1 MQEWQYSPTAVT
13 VPELILDPYR
23 CGFDAQSTLSG
34 AQAAEQW
41 GDEDWRVPPQGR
53 AVEEESWR
61 PAPDASR
68 RPPQAMSAADRRR
81 LELHAAL
88 IRAGVAPAP
97 GDLHAVEA
105 LSALD
110 ETVNEAVRRWITS
123 P

>member
-23 CGFDAQSTLSG
+23 CGFDAHTTLG
-34 AQAAEQW
+34 APETGEQW

-53 AVEEESWR
+53 AVEEESW
-61 PAPDASR
+61 PAPDPGR
-68 RPPQAMSAADRRR
+68 RLPLAMSAADRRR

-88 IRAGVAPAP
+88 IRAGVAPAS

-105 LSALD
+105 LSTLD
-110 ETVNEAVRRWITS
+110 DTVNESVRRWIAGR
-123 P
+123 

>member
-23 CGFDAQSTLSG
+23 CGFDAQTTLSG
-34 AQAAEQW
+34 ADSGEQW
-41 GDEDWRVPPQGR
+41 GDEDWRVPPQAR
-53 AVEEESWR
+53 PVEEEAPW
-61 PAPDASR
+61 PAPDPGR
-68 RPPQAMSAADRRR
+68 RLPLVMAPADRRR

-88 IRAGVAPAP
+88 TRAGVAPVP

-110 ETVNEAVRRWITS
+110 DTVNEAVRRWIAAH
-123 P
+123 

>member
-23 CGFDAQSTLSG
+23 CGFDVQTTLNEADS
-34 AQAAEQW
+34 AEQW

-53 AVEEESWR
+53 AAEEEALWPVPDPGRRLPSAMA
-61 PAPDASR
+61 PADL
-68 RPPQAMSAADRRR
+68 RR

-110 ETVNEAVRRWITS
+110 DTVNEAVRRWIAAV
-123 P
+123 

>member
-1 MQEWQYSPTAVT
+1 M
-13 VPELILDPYR
+13 PELILDPYR
-23 CGFDAQSTLSG
+23 VGFDAQTTLSG
-34 AQAAEQW
+34 TESGEQW

-53 AVEEESWR
+53 AAEEPW
-61 PAPDASR
+61 PAPEPSR
-68 RPPQAMSAADRRR
+68 SLPSAIAPADLRR

-105 LSALD
+105 LSTLD
-110 ETVNEAVRRWITS
+110 DTVNEAVRRWIAA